1 MNYIILKFIGFVLI
15 TVVAHW
21 FLVNVYVTFCAPMSV
36 FGIFKTMLNL
46 GSPVCQFINLIQ
58 FELAKNYMTL
68 WITAGVVTT
77 SYVISKLK

>member
-15 TVVAHW
+15 TVIAHW